1 MKEEERAL
9 LSQRAPKHP
18 YLEANSSTPSKGNQ
32 HPYFVPPKYHSDG
45 EKPPL
50 GNTLSFQRLSSEM
63 GVLLVA
69 GEYPLSAGL

>member
-50 GNTLSFQRLSSEM
+50 GNTLSFQ
-63 GVLLVA
+63 
-69 GEYPLSAGL
+69 